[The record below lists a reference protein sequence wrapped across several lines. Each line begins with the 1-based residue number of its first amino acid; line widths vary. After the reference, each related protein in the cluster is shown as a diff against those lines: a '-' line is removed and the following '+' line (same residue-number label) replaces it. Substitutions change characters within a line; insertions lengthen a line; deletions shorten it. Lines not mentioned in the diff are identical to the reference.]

1 MQASDKNYLYLI
13 LGHIVLGAALF
24 YFPLLAKVYGFAI
37 IIFGVYYIFIT
48 ENKKNEVL
56 YATAYMVGSEII
68 LRMTNGNPLYEFSKY
83 GVILYILMGI
93 YYSGISKH
101 GLSYWIF
108 LLLLIPGV
116 MIALSVID
124 RTGDLRKEISFA
136 ISGPL
141 CLGICSL
148 FTYTREVTFKQIN
161 TTLLCVALPIV
172 SCTVFLILYSPTV
185 RDVLTGT
192 GSSSETSGGFGPN
205 QVSTALG
212 LAIFIFVSRLLFNS
226 KTKLTLAVNL
236 ILVAVIGFR
245 GLVTFSRG
253 GILTSVFMIII
264 LLYFTYSKVGNSAK
278 NKINYL
284 ILFLGMTLVAV
295 WIYSQ
300 NQTDGLL
307 NKRYSNQDAAGREK
321 SSQFT
326 GREEIAAQEIDLFLE
341 NPIFGAGAGRS
352 VQLRLEKHGGERVL
366 SHSEITRML
375 SEHGALGIIGLMI
388 LLFTPIILKLDN
400 SHNIYLFCFVV
411 FWLFTIN
418 HAAMRMA
425 LPAYIYSLSLLKVV
439 MNEEPEP
446 AVHRE

>member
-1 MQASDKNYLYLI
+1 MRSSDKNYLFLVSF
-13 LGHIVLGAALF
+13 HIVLGALLF
-24 YFPLLAKVYGFAI
+24 YIPGLARLYSFAI
-37 IIFGVYYIFIT
+37 LFLGAYYIFIT

-68 LRMTNGNPLYEFSKY
+68 LRMTGGNPLYEFSKY
-83 GVILYILMGI
+83 GVVLYVVMGI

-101 GLSYWIF
+101 GVSYWIF

-116 MIALSVID
+116 LIALSIID

-148 FTYTREVTFKQIN
+148 FTYTREVTFKQLN
-161 TTLLCVALPIV
+161 TTLLCVGLPIV
-172 SCTVFLILYSPTV
+172 SCTVFLVLYSPSV

-212 LAIFIFVSRLLFNS
+212 LAMFIFISRLLFES
-226 KTKLTLAVNL
+226 KTRLTLGVNL
-236 ILVAVIGFR
+236 FLVSIIGFR

-253 GILTSVFMIII
+253 GMLTSFFMVII

-278 NKINYL
+278 IKINYL
-284 ILFLGMTLVAV
+284 MLFLAITMVGV

-300 NQTDGLL
+300 EQTGGLL
-307 NKRYSNQDAAGREK
+307 NKRYANQDAAGRVK
-321 SSQFT
+321 ASQFT
-326 GREEIAAQEIDLFLE
+326 GREEVASQEIDLFFQS
-341 NPIFGAGAGRS
+341 PIFGVGAGRS
-352 VQLRLEKHGGERVL
+352 AQLRLEQNGGERVL

-375 SEHGALGIIGLMI
+375 SEHGALGIIGLII
-388 LLFTPIILKLDN
+388 LLLTPIILKLDN

-425 LPAYIYSLSLLKVV
+425 MPAYIYSLSLLKVV